1 MAGCLVVTLDLVIR
15 YTELGNKQKI
25 LMGWER
31 GSLLECRNGDIYCEI
46 MRDGDKTV
54 TVVRELI
61 VNPSIYF

>member
-1 MAGCLVVTLDLVIR
+1 
-15 YTELGNKQKI
+15 
-25 LMGWER
+25 MGWER